1 MHADGSVT
9 LLAGTV
15 EMGQGAR
22 TVLSQIVAEELA
34 LPLMWVRLA
43 QPESGTSPYDQATSS
58 SRSTTLVGLA
68 LQAAAWHLRQHP
80 LELAAVQVHTQS
92 TPLTLRDCG
101 CDGLM

>member
-68 LQAAAWHLRQHP
+68 LQAAARICASSSWNLPPNSSRR
-80 LELAAVQVHTQS
+80 TS
-92 TPLTLRDCG
+92 RI
-101 CDGLM
+101 

>member
-34 LPLMWVRLA
+34 LP
-43 QPESGTSPYDQATSS
+43 
-58 SRSTTLVGLA
+58 
-68 LQAAAWHLRQHP
+68 
-80 LELAAVQVHTQS
+80 
-92 TPLTLRDCG
+92 
-101 CDGLM
+101 

>member
-1 MHADGSVT
+1 MT

-68 LQAAAWHLRQHP
+68 LQAAARICASSSWNLRP
-80 LELAAVQVHTQS
+80 SSSRRTS
-92 TPLTLRDCG
+92 RI
-101 CDGLM
+101 